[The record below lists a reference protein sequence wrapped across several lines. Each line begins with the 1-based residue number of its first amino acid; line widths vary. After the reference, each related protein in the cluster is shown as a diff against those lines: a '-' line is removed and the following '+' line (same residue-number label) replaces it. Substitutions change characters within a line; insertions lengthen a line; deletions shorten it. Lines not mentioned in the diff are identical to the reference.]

1 MVAICTGKLEGISM
15 KNSEFL
21 VGTLR
26 TYLFLYSGDE
36 LAVLSESVIGD

>member
-15 KNSEFL
+15 KDSEFL
-21 VGTLR
+21 VGILR

-36 LAVLSESVIGD
+36 LAILSESISGN